1 MSTQVSLY
9 SVKSGE
15 ITRFLE
21 NFYQQKLENSPIMLK
36 WDKKFENPIEM
47 AEIIGVFI
55 DNHEDYSINMWVS
68 LDENA
73 FINITSDNADSVI
86 RYLYERFPY

>member
-21 NFYQQKLENSPIMLK
+21 NFYQQKLEEGSVALK

-55 DNHEDYSINMWVS
+55 DNHEDYHINMWVS

-73 FINITSDNADSVI
+73 FINITSDNADAVI

>member
-1 MSTQVSLY
+1 
-9 SVKSGE
+9 
-15 ITRFLE
+15 
-21 NFYQQKLENSPIMLK
+21 
-36 WDKKFENPIEM
+36 M

-55 DNHEDYSINMWVS
+55 DNHEDYHINMWVC

-86 RYLYERFPY
+86 RYLYERYPY

>member
-21 NFYQQKLENSPIMLK
+21 SFYQQKLEEGSVALK

-55 DNHEDYSINMWVS
+55 DNHEDYHINMWVC

-86 RYLYERFPY
+86 RYLYERYPY

>member
-55 DNHEDYSINMWVS
+55 DNHEDYYINMWVS